1 MLTAEPEVEREFF
14 MCGFSHFK
22 IAYIVPLAFLQVA
35 LISSSSLLAGD
46 DILILKNG
54 DRITGEVK
62 KLERGLVHIDADY
75 GDNIFM
81 IDWEEVERIESQEQF
96 IVETARGDRASG
108 SIRMDPDGAARILVE
123 EKGDQLS
130 LEQDEIVAMKPVDE
144 GFWGRFGASVD
155 FGLSVTKADETRQL
169 NSRASA
175 SYLSENWS
183 SEVKVNAL
191 RNVRRETDT
200 TRRTEVSGNYRRALT
215 HVSESWFGIGFANFL
230 QSNELQLDLRSTLGG
245 GVGSYLV
252 RNNRWFFS
260 VMGGAAWTNEN
271 FEALVE
277 DPTQAK
283 ADQNS
288 GEGFGAVEWSLFDV
302 GDFEIQTT
310 LAVFP
315 SFTQAGRV
323 RMNFDTDF
331 KWDLPKDLYFSIGFT
346 DNFDSSPPG
355 DIPKNDY
362 IFNTSVGWSY

>member
-1 MLTAEPEVEREFF
+1 MI
-14 MCGFSHFK
+14 GFTHLK
-22 IAYIVPLAFLQVA
+22 TVLLQLLALFQGVA
-35 LISSSSLLAGD
+35 LSASALLAAN
-46 DILILKNG
+46 DILVLKNG

-62 KLERGLVHIDADY
+62 KLERGVVHIDAEY
-75 GDNIFM
+75 GDNIFI
-81 IDWEEVERIESQEQF
+81 IDWEEVERIESQSHF
-96 IVETARGDRASG
+96 VVETSKGDRTSG
-108 SIRMDPDGAARILVE
+108 SIRMDPDSTSRILVE
-123 EKGDQLS
+123 EQGEQLA
-130 LEQDEIVAMKPVDE
+130 LEQDEVVGMKPVDE

-183 SEVKVNAL
+183 SEVRVNAL
-191 RNVRRETDT
+191 RNVRKEADT
-200 TRRTEVSGNYRRALT
+200 TKRTELSANYRRALT
-215 HVSESWFGIGFANFL
+215 HLSERWYGLGFGTFL
-230 QSNELQLDLRSTLGG
+230 QSNELQLDLRSTVGG
-245 GVGSYLV
+245 GVGSFIA
-252 RNNRWFFS
+252 RSNRWLLS

-271 FEALVE
+271 FEDLVE

-288 GEGFGAVEWSLFDV
+288 GEGFGAVEWSLFDI
-302 GDFEIQTT
+302 GDLEIQTT

-331 KWDLPKDLYFSIGFT
+331 KWDLPKDLYISVGFT
-346 DNFDSSPPG
+346 DNYDSSPPEETNA
-355 DIPKNDY
+355 PKNDY